1 MQSSVQPRDRIFVKG
16 CGYLSFAKHN
26 KNISKN
32 LIDKYSQKRLHHAK
46 QSATDA
52 LLWQYYRDEPF
63 LDANGAIV
71 DFPVDNNNSASF
83 KFKTR
88 IAGRIWNNDAKD
100 VKIMV
105 LLKYLSKLLKY
116 H

>member
-1 MQSSVQPRDRIFVKG
+1 MNVVMQI
-16 CGYLSFAKHN
+16 Y
-26 KNISKN
+26 N
-32 LIDKYSQKRLHHAK
+32 LIEYRDNCSKA
-46 QSATDA
+46 SAS
-52 LLWQYYRDEPF
+52 LWQYYRDEPF

-71 DFPVDNNNSASF
+71 DFPVDNNSASF

-88 IAGRIWNNDAKD
+88 IAGRIWNNGAKD

-105 LLKYLSKLLKY
+105 PLKYLSKLLKY